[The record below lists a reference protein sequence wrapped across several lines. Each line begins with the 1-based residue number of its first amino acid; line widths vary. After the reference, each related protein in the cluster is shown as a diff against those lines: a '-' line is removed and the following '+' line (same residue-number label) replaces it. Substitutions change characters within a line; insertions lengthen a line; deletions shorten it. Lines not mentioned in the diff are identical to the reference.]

1 MAKGGQGGQASPGTP
16 SFGQEI
22 VSLKKSIE
30 EKNKAV
36 AELKAKLEAQDK
48 ELENAVST
56 VQHNLKW
63 STYIFVDLFLI
74 FFKLLLMHF
83 GTN

>member
-1 MAKGGQGGQASPGTP
+1 MAKGGQGPASPGTP

-36 AELKAKLEAQDK
+36 DILKAKLEEKDK
-48 ELENAVST
+48 ELENAVSTHVRT

-63 STYIFVDLFLI
+63 STYIFVDLFD
-74 FFKLLLMHF
+74 F
-83 GTN
+83 

>member
-1 MAKGGQGGQASPGTP
+1 MFVLIQIDLHEANQRLAKGGQGPASPGTP

-30 EKNKAV
+30 DKNKAL
-36 AELKAKLEAQDK
+36 AEVKAKLEEKEK

-56 VQHNLKW
+56 VL
-63 STYIFVDLFLI
+63 
-74 FFKLLLMHF
+74 
-83 GTN
+83 

>member
-1 MAKGGQGGQASPGTP
+1 MAKGGQGPASPGTP

-30 EKNKAV
+30 DKNKAL
-36 AELKAKLEAQDK
+36 AEVKAKLEEKEK

-56 VQHNLKW
+56 VL
-63 STYIFVDLFLI
+63 
-74 FFKLLLMHF
+74 
-83 GTN
+83 